1 MQQIVLVEDTRQ
13 QTSRHDL
20 KHEYFDKKGIRVVR
34 SKLFVGDYS
43 LLTDMSV
50 CVDTKYSVSELYSDM
65 YHSHERF
72 RNEADRAM
80 ANGIR
85 LFILVENTQGFK
97 SIDDLIQWKNPQF
110 SKKTPKN
117 KKRPVPNDQFIKA
130 LKTFS
135 KRHGAIIRFVSPE
148 NSGRAVMYLLTGKDW
163 GE

>member
-13 QTSRHDL
+13 QAGKHDL
-20 KHEYFDKKGIRVVR
+20 KHEYFDRKGIKVVR
-34 SKLFVGDYS
+34 SKLFVGDLA

-50 CVDTKYSVSELYSDM
+50 CVDTKYSISELYSDM

-80 ANGIR
+80 ANGIK
-85 LFILVENTQGFK
+85 LYILVENRQGVR

-135 KRHGAIIRFVSPE
+135 RRHGAAIRFVSPE
-148 NSGRAVMYLLTGKDW
+148 NAGRAVMYLLTGKDW
-163 GE
+163 GK